1 MPIFYSKTLTM
12 ATIVFSEVDTITT
25 GDIDINQYGILKDS
39 ILLNSTDTDKI
50 YDQYSDVEILLIN
63 KTEIN
68 SSVLK
73 DLPNLKFIQILA
85 TGYDNVDLAACRERG
100 VEVCNVEG
108 YSTYSVAQHVF
119 AMILTLTNK
128 VNYHWQMARD
138 GIWSNEPKFTFYT
151 PGIPELK
158 DKKLGILGMGAIGSA
173 VARVGKAFGMEILT
187 YTRSPEKINDHT
199 IRFVSLEELAMNSD
213 IISLHLPLTQ
223 DTDQMIN
230 QEFLSK
236 MKSEALLI
244 NTARG
249 ALIDENALLEVLT
262 LKGIKGA
269 ALDVLSQEP
278 PPVDHPLLSLPNCIT
293 TSHMAWAT
301 LDARKRLMDQA
312 QTNIETFI
320 DKGTVQHALT

>member
-1 MPIFYSKTLTM
+1 MTP
-12 ATIVFSEVDTITT
+12 IVFLEVDTVTT
-25 GDIDINQYGILKDS
+25 GDLDINQFGILKNA
-39 ILLNSTDTDKI
+39 ILLNSSDTDKL
-50 YDQYSDVEILLIN
+50 YDQYSNVEILVIN

-68 SSVLK
+68 SSILEN
-73 DLPNLKFIQILA
+73 LPHLRFIQIIA
-85 TGYDNVDLAACRERG
+85 TGYDNVDLAACRDRG
-100 VEVCNVEG
+100 IEVCNVEG

-119 AMILTLTNK
+119 ALILTLTNK

-151 PGIPELK
+151 PGIPELNQ
-158 DKKLGILGMGAIGSA
+158 KKLGIIGMGAIGSA

-199 IRFVSLEELAMNSD
+199 IRSVDLDELAKNSD
-213 IISLHLPLTQ
+213 IISLHLPLNPETNQ
-223 DTDQMIN
+223 IIN

-249 ALIDENALLEVLT
+249 GLIDEKALASVLT

-269 ALDVLSQEP
+269 GLDVLSHEP
-278 PPVDHPLLSLPNCIT
+278 PPNDHPLLTLPNCIT

-301 LDARKRLMDQA
+301 LDARRTLLHH
-312 QTNIETFI
+312 TRENVETFLR
-320 DKGTVQHALT
+320 DGKVEHSLT